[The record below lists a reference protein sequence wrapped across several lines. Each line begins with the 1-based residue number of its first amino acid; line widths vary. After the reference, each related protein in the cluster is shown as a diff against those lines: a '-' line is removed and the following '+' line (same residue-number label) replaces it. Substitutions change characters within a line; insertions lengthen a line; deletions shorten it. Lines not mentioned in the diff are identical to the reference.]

1 MENKVPVH
9 SGIAC
14 LNPKALT
21 VLGGVVQSL
30 YEEWQMNQKYSGFSR
45 SSLRQLEDRDSGG
58 PPPFVKLQVGS
69 ISGKKEKESCL
80 YFLFASACAASL
92 NGHGA
97 LVYSDFFPQSSNVY
111 YFECIVEFVIICSY
125 TNDCHL
131 PLTFSY

>member
-45 SSLRQLEDRDSGG
+45 SSLRKLEDGDTGG

-69 ISGKKEKESCL
+69 SSGQKEKI
-80 YFLFASACAASL
+80 
-92 NGHGA
+92 
-97 LVYSDFFPQSSNVY
+97 FFCY
-111 YFECIVEFVIICSY
+111 CIVLLVRALLLYMDIVFLVLANVVKIKNAYYEYTKLEFIVKCWHIDKVSSLSTSY
-125 TNDCHL
+125 L
-131 PLTFSY
+131 